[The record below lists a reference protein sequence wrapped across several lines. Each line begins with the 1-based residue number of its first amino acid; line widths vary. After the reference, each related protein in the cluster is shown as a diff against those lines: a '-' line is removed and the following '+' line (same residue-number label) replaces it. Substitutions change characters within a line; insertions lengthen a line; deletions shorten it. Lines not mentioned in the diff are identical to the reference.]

1 MTQNFYYEDVKL
13 IKKPFKKRI
22 KKYLIFLIIFVLMG
36 GIVFSAFWISNT
48 LAVSNISTILV
59 YGGKDIKLNSR
70 EVFAVSLGSYDTQE
84 EADKVAIGSTIQG
97 GAGYVW
103 KDNEMYYVL
112 GSIYS
117 TYELAEK
124 VINNLQGTK
133 YNLSILKINLNKVNI
148 TFDEYDNKQVD
159 SIATAINGFKGV
171 YDKVYNYSIS
181 YDKGEMNN
189 LAISTYLSTI
199 RGEIKGY
206 ISTMQSILSMPN
218 AKVQEVQKALIK
230 LDELLDQAIIKTID
244 NSSTAS
250 YLKYSICS
258 VVAIEY
264 DLRQKLS

>member
-1 MTQNFYYEDVKL
+1 MTQNFYHDDVKV

-22 KKYLIFLIIFVLMG
+22 KPYLIFLIIFILMG
-36 GIVFSAFWISNT
+36 GIVFSAIFISDT
-48 LAVSNISTILV
+48 LAVSNISTIFV
-59 YGGKDIKLNSR
+59 YGGKSIKFDSR
-70 EVFAVSLGSYDTQE
+70 EMFAVSLGSYDSE
-84 EADKVAIGSTIQG
+84 DEANKVALGSTIQG

-103 KDNEMYYVL
+103 KDNSKHYVL

-117 TYELAEK
+117 TQEQAER

-133 YNLSILKINLNKVNI
+133 YDISILKINLPKI
-148 TFDEYDNKQVD
+148 SLSFDEYDNKQVD
-159 SIATAINGFKGV
+159 SISKAISVFSNV

-181 YDKGEMNN
+181 FDKSEMNN
-189 LAISTYLSTI
+189 LAISTQISTI

-250 YLKYSICS
+250 YLKYTICAAIS
-258 VVAIEY
+258 IEY
-264 DLRQKLS
+264 DLRQKLA